1 MLLYILFPNPLV
13 PSRDEGILAKKCPP
27 GLGNHFLGSRN
38 AFPDQEVIFYPQK
51 VLSRV
56 GKPFFGSGMLSR
68 IGMMHQNRIFLD
80 AELYFYSGKF
90 HSIGA
95 GGVVLI
101 MWTRVG
107 SQYALKRFCAFLA
120 Q

>member
-1 MLLYILFPNPLV
+1 MLLCSILFPNPHV

-56 GKPFFGSGMLSR
+56 GTPFFR
-68 IGMMHQNRIFLD
+68 FWNAIPHRDD
-80 AELYFYSGKF
+80 APKPYFP
-90 HSIGA
+90 
-95 GGVVLI
+95 
-101 MWTRVG
+101 
-107 SQYALKRFCAFLA
+107 
-120 Q
+120 

>member
-1 MLLYILFPNPLV
+1 ML
-13 PSRDEGILAKKCPP
+13 SRIRKSFFTLKKCFP
-27 GLGNHFLGSRN
+27 GLGSH
-38 AFPDQEVIFYPQK
+38 
-51 VLSRV
+51 
-56 GKPFFGSGMLSR
+56 FFGSGMLSR
-68 IGMMHQNRIFLD
+68 IGMMHQNRISLN